1 MPTPI
6 PPSPVEKLS
15 RFYYPLENNSATTFA
30 GPTGLASDN
39 VYVFLDG
46 VSIPKDHPHYPW
58 KFVAGEGVVFTGS
71 NDTNDPPP
79 LNGNL
84 EVGRTTSLNFSK
96 FGFPQGYHTDAKVLN
111 RAFTDGLL
119 QSNELW
125 DSAEIANTAWED
137 ASAVPTPNEA
147 QANDYILMSDNA
159 SEWQIRN
166 AAWFRNK
173 MLLDTDD
180 DVRFTQCSSTDLSC
194 IIATDLNGNPIEDVT
209 NNFWS
214 PGTIYFSA
222 VEPLGAYQTGD
233 GKLGDLDWNRTLAT
247 DTEVELTKDG
257 STLILYSTS
266 AVDFLSQ
273 SMATANRS
281 LGGPLYEWPQNF
293 DYWSEFRADAS
304 GNLRRIDL
312 NIGSMGTLAYDGG
325 RYPPVMTP
333 SGNFILTNFA
343 SHWNTMNSTITARG
357 NLSFPF
363 YFHSD
368 ADQNDGDPVTLIK
381 VAGDTILNR
390 GIIDTITVVRSDDGI
405 SDEFKIKFHKDW
417 VSTAGFWGAAIESA
431 LTMGATGHNSTGGG
445 DEKPLTFGELHKVV
459 YNVFP
464 YYENDAIL
472 IRPMSDPEGV
482 TPVHKSDAVT
492 VRGWIHFHKDL
503 L

>member
-119 QSNELW
+119 QSNELV

-137 ASAVPTPNEA
+137 ASAVPSPNEA

-194 IIATDLNGNPIEDVT
+194 ILATDLNGDPPNIT
-209 NNFWS
+209 NNFWT
-214 PGTIYFSA
+214 PGTVYFSA
-222 VEPLGAYQTGD
+222 VDPGNNGAYSPVAD
-233 GKLGDLDWNRTLAT
+233 GRIGYLNLNRK
-247 DTEVELTKDG
+247 DFFSDEVGLTKDG
-257 STLILYSTS
+257 STLILSSTS
-266 AVDFLSQ
+266 AVDFLSYP
-273 SMATANRS
+273 MASLNRTY
-281 LGGPLYEWPQNF
+281 GIIGWPQNF

-304 GNLRRIDL
+304 GNLRMMDL
-312 NIGSMGTLAYDGG
+312 NLGYYGLKAGDGG

-368 ADQNDGDPVTLIK
+368 AYQTDGDPVTLIR

-390 GIIDTITVVRSDDGI
+390 SIIKTITVDQTGGSWTR
-405 SDEFKIKFHKDW
+405 FKITLWDNW
-417 VSTAGFWGAAIESA
+417 ATNISTTPIESV
-431 LTMGATGHNSTGGG
+431 LTIGGTGHVTTGGG
-445 DEKPLTFGELHKVV
+445 DEKPLIFSRLTKVGGEK
-459 YNVFP
+459 N
-464 YYENDAIL
+464 AIYL
-472 IRPMSDPEGV
+472 NTRTDPEGIV
-482 TPVHKSDAVT
+482 PTHKSEAVI